1 MNMFTENYHEQL
13 SEAEKL
19 IHHQEETT
27 SFREQYSKLSK
38 EEIITEAESLIQ
50 TADVKLS
57 YQKLLELKRVFEGI
71 VADEKPLQ
79 IKAWVEAGND
89 ARDFVPQQDEL
100 KVKLLDIFNQF
111 QKLREEEKKRAEEE
125 KLANLVKKKA
135 ILDKIRNLV
144 ENEETDSS
152 LSQVRECM
160 REWREIRNIPK
171 EFQDDVSSQYKVL
184 IDQFYD
190 NLTIYNELKDLDR
203 EKNLE
208 IKIDLIKKVEALKN
222 EQNIRKSYIALHK
235 YHEDWKN
242 TGPVRKDITEEIW
255 TRFKG
260 ASDEILNS
268 IKAVQQ
274 ELDEKR
280 KINLEK
286 KTVLIEKAEAAVA
299 VWPVN
304 NKDWQKLGAE
314 LDQLFEE
321 WKKIGPVPTQLN
333 EETWNR
339 FQTARNSYYSERK
352 NFFKEL
358 QSNKKD
364 NLKLKIE
371 LCEKAEALQEASE
384 FNKTADKFQALQED
398 WKKIGPVPEEQNE
411 VIWKRFRAAFDHF
424 YQRRNK
430 WFEERK
436 SQESG
441 AVQSR
446 ENVIKKLEEMISSE
460 NKNLTFA
467 DLKQIQSEWNNSGF
481 VSGKRFHSLNTK
493 FQNLID
499 PLFQSLRNQN
509 NEDRKKTVTEYV
521 ENLNQSADGKSKLK
535 SEQRRLKE
543 TIKKLEEEIS
553 TIDNNKSFFA
563 LSKNADAVLKQFDDK
578 INKLNQQK
586 DRLKTE
592 LGIVEKAL

>member
-1 MNMFTENYHEQL
+1 MFTENYHEQL

-19 IHHQEETT
+19 IHSQEESST
-27 SFREQYSKLSK
+27 FRDQYSKLSK
-38 EEIITEAESLIQ
+38 EEIIKEAESLIQ
-50 TADVKLS
+50 TADVKAS
-57 YQKLLELKRVFEGI
+57 YQKLLELKSIFEAL
-71 VADEKPLQ
+71 VSAEKPAQ
-79 IKAWVEAGND
+79 IKAWIDAGND
-89 ARDFVPQQDEL
+89 AREFVPPQDEL
-100 KVKLLDIFNQF
+100 KTKLLDIFNQF

-135 ILDKIRNLV
+135 ILDKIKTLV
-144 ENEETDSS
+144 ESEETEAS
-152 LSQVRECM
+152 LGHIRDCM
-160 REWREIRNIPK
+160 REWREIRIIPK
-171 EFQDDVSSQYKVL
+171 EFQDEVSSQYKAL
-184 IDQFYD
+184 IDRFYD

-208 IKIDLIKKVEALKN
+208 IKIELIKKVEALKN

-242 TGPVRKDITEEIW
+242 AGPVRKDISEEIW
-255 TRFKG
+255 SRFKG
-260 ASDEILNS
+260 ASDEILNA
-268 IKAVQQ
+268 IKAVQN

-280 KINLEK
+280 KANLEK
-286 KTVLIEKAEAAVA
+286 KVVLIEKAEAAIS

-304 NKDWQKLGAE
+304 NKDWQKLGTE

-321 WKKIGPVPTQLN
+321 WKKIGPVPTALN
-333 EETWNR
+333 EETWNK

-352 NFFKEL
+352 LFFKEL

-364 NLKLKIE
+364 NLKLKLE
-371 LCEKAEALQEASE
+371 LCEKAESLKDASE
-384 FNKTADKFQALQED
+384 FNKTADKFQSLQEE

-411 VIWKRFRAAFDHF
+411 LIWKRFRAAFDHF
-424 YQRRNK
+424 YQRRNQ
-430 WFEERK
+430 WFDERK
-436 SQESG
+436 TQESG
-441 AVQSR
+441 AVQAR
-446 ENVIKKLEEMISSE
+446 EAVVKKLEDLIAQAE
-460 NKNLTFA
+460 KNFTFA
-467 DLKQIQSEWNNSGF
+467 DLKQIQTEWNNSGF

-499 PLFQSLRNQN
+499 PLFQSLREQN
-509 NEDRKKTVTEYV
+509 NEDRKKTMSDYV